1 MKINIGKYTD
11 IDTNK
16 KYTITTKYPY
26 VLPAILADIVIASIV
41 FKWHLAS
48 KQKDILSEYTRL
60 VQMDPT
66 IPPID
71 DLVFITLEDKDG
83 NNHIIADYY
92 IEDITEDMNIGS

>member
-1 MKINIGKYTD
+1 MKVNIADYTN

-26 VLPAILADIVIASIV
+26 VLPAMLVDVVIASIV

-60 VQMDPT
+60 KQMDST

-71 DLVFITLEDKDG
+71 DLVFITLEDKNG
-83 NNHIIADYY
+83 INHVIADYY
-92 IEDITEDMNIGS
+92 IEDITEDMNSGS

>member
-26 VLPAILADIVIASIV
+26 VLPALLVDMVIASIV

-60 VQMDPT
+60 KQMDPT

-71 DLVFITLEDKDG
+71 DLVFITLEYKYG

-92 IEDITEDMNIGS
+92 IEYITEDMNICS

>member
-11 IDTNK
+11 IDTSK

-26 VLPAILADIVIASIV
+26 VLPALLVDMVIAGIV

-60 VQMDPT
+60 KQMDPT
-66 IPPID
+66 IPLID

-83 NNHIIADYY
+83 NNYIIADYY